1 MFSISGLA
9 VSYVKTNLIFT
20 FMEQIRPEN
29 VALTFL
35 NKVHFL
41 KIIFFFSNFHQVERT
56 YQTVNTRRS
65 QLHAHVL
72 TQSSSISIKLDQFY
86 TKIQF
91 SVISKKFIFFK
102 ISVFSEFSFDQKT
115 WMKMF

>member
-1 MFSISGLA
+1 
-9 VSYVKTNLIFT
+9 
-20 FMEQIRPEN
+20 MEQIRPEN

-41 KIIFFFSNFHQVERT
+41 KSIFFLNFHQVERT
-56 YQTVNTRRS
+56 CYQTVNTRRS

-115 WMKMF
+115 